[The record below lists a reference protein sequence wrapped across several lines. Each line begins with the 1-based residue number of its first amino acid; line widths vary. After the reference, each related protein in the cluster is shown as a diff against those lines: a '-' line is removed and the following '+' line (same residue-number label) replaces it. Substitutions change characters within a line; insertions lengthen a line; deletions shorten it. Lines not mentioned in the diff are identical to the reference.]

1 MRVLLLFRGAP
12 GCGKSTFIK
21 EHNLEQYALS
31 ADDIRTKIQ
40 SPILMPDGSMGISQ
54 KNDKTVWR
62 ALFSLLEKRMDK
74 GEFTVIDATN
84 SKTSE
89 INRYKEFAS
98 KYKYR
103 MYIVD
108 MTDISIDIVKER
120 NANRLPEYKRVPDD
134 AIDKM
139 YSRFATQKI
148 PSGVKA
154 IKPEELD
161 TIMYKPMNLNE
172 YKKIH
177 HIGDIHGCFS
187 ALGEYLCKQF
197 LKTTPEVST
206 YSKDTYI
213 EKCKENG
220 IIAKYEGEPITS
232 ENLSKLMFDDELYIF
247 CGDYLDRGIENVETL
262 KFMLSIYKLPNVILL
277 EGNHELLPLRNYASN
292 IDDYPRYFR
301 QYTLPELNEA
311 ERNKEFKK
319 KDIRELCRRLGQLCY
334 YTYGDKKVFV
344 CHGGVSGLKENPI
357 FISTEQL
364 IRGVGE
370 YEDYL
375 KCAESFE
382 KSTDEN
388 TYQISGHRN
397 VTKLPI
403 NATDRCFNLEGQV
416 EYGGHLRVVTL
427 DENGFKTH
435 EIKNNVFKIK
445 EEPVEVTL
453 PKEDLTDEDII
464 KQLRNSPYIKEQEMG
479 NISSFNFTRDA
490 FYNKV
495 WNEQTTKA
503 RGLFID
509 TRDGSVSARG
519 YNKFFNIKERPET
532 KLDSLQH
539 NLKFP
544 VTAYVKE
551 NGFLGLISYNKDT
564 DDLLF
569 ATKSVVDYA
578 AQENDL
584 VNVFKEL
591 YTEIT
596 TEQQRQLA
604 LDFVRTCNA
613 TLICE
618 CVHQQKDPHIIEYS
632 SNRIYLLD
640 IIDNDLY
647 AEKVDYEY
655 LLMAAS
661 LYGLTC
667 KEKVGVFNNWEEF
680 YTFYLEAT
688 DENYKYHNRYIEG
701 FVIEDA
707 EGFMVKI
714 KLAYYNFWKF
724 MRSITQSVLK
734 RGYIEKTGS
743 LYNAEANYYY
753 GWLKDHRDEYISKD
767 ENGKVAF
774 DKVNII
780 ELRKRFLN
788 YMENKNDSNR
798 IRY

>member
-1 MRVLLLFRGAP
+1 MRVLLLFRGSP
-12 GCGKSTFIK
+12 GCGKSTFIREK
-21 EHNLEQYALS
+21 NLEQYTLS
-31 ADDIRTKIQ
+31 ADDIRMKIA
-40 SPILMPDGSMGISQ
+40 SPALNIDGSLTISQ
-54 KNDKTVWR
+54 KDNKAAWR
-62 ALFSLLEKRMDK
+62 MLFEFLEKRMKK

-89 INRYKEFAS
+89 ISRYKEYAK
-98 KYKYR
+98 KYRYR

-108 MTDISIDIVKER
+108 MTDIPIEVAKER
-120 NANRLPEYKRVPDD
+120 NANRMPEYKRVPDE

-139 YSRFATQKI
+139 YARFATQKV

-154 IKPEELD
+154 IKPDELD
-161 TIMYKPMNLNE
+161 AILYKPMDLNG
-172 YKKIH
+172 YRKIH
-177 HIGDIHGCFS
+177 MIGDLHACYS
-187 ALGEYLCKQF
+187 VLKEYLVLQYFNDKGYDYIHVDNENIYAKKDEDRLEMYE
-197 LKTTPEVST
+197 LKDYNDLATLLNPRDAYV
-206 YSKDTYI
+206 
-213 EKCKENG
+213 
-220 IIAKYEGEPITS
+220 
-232 ENLSKLMFDDELYIF
+232 FV
-247 CGDYLDRGIENVETL
+247 GDYLDRGIETIEL
-262 KFMLSIYKLPNVILL
+262 MKALLSIYRLPNVIML
-277 EGNHELLPLRNYASN
+277 EGNHEMLPLRNYAN
-292 IDDYPRYFR
+292 NVDDYPRYFR
-301 QYTLPELNEA
+301 EDTLPVLNKIIA
-311 ERNKEFKK
+311 EKEIEK
-319 KDIRELCRRLGQLCY
+319 KDLKDFCDRLSQICY
-334 YTYGDKKVFV
+334 YKYKRKKVFV
-344 CHGGVSGLKENPI
+344 CHGGVSGLKDNPI

-364 IRGVGE
+364 VRGVGE
-370 YEDYL
+370 YGDYL
-375 KCAESFE
+375 ECTKAFE
-382 KSTDEN
+382 ENTDEN
-388 TYQISGHRN
+388 VYQVSGHRN
-397 VTKLPI
+397 VSELPVQ
-403 NATDRCFNLEGQV
+403 ASERCFNLEGKV
-416 EYGGHLRVVTL
+416 EYGGCLRVVTL
-427 DENGFKTH
+427 DENGFETH
-435 EIKNNVFKIK
+435 EIKNNIFKEK
-445 EEPVEVTL
+445 EVVKVAL
-453 PKEDLTDEDII
+453 PKEVEGDVVT
-464 KQLRNSPYIKEQEMG
+464 QLRNSPYVKERVMG

>member
-40 SPILMPDGSMGISQ
+40 SPILMPDGSMGVSQ
-54 KNDKTVWR
+54 KNEKTVWKT
-62 ALFSLLEKRMDK
+62 LFSLLEKRMDK

-89 INRYKEFAS
+89 MNRYKEFAS

-108 MTDISIDIVKER
+108 MTDIPINIVKER
-120 NANRLPEYKRVPDD
+120 NANRLPEYKRVPDEV
-134 AIDKM
+134 IDKM

-161 TIMYKPMNLNE
+161 TIMYKPIDLNK

-177 HIGDIHGCFS
+177 HIGDIHGCFT
-187 ALGEYLCKQF
+187 ALQEYL
-197 LKTTPEVST
+197 
-206 YSKDTYI
+206 KD
-213 EKCKENG
+213 G
-220 IIAKYEGEPITS
+220 IK
-232 ENLSKLMFDDELYIF
+232 DDELYIF
-247 CGDYLDRGIENVETL
+247 CGDYLDRGLENVETL

-319 KDIRELCRRLGQLCY
+319 SDIRELCRKLGQLCY
-334 YTYGDKKVFV
+334 YTYGNKKVFV

-375 KCAESFE
+375 KCTESFE

-397 VTKLPI
+397 VTEVPI
-403 NATDRCFNLEGQV
+403 KATDRCFNLEGQV
-416 EYGGHLRVVTL
+416 EHGGHLRIVTL

-435 EIKNNVFKIK
+435 EIKNNVFKEK
-445 EEPVEVTL
+445 EEKVVEVKL
-453 PKEDLTDEDII
+453 PKEDLTNEDII
-464 KQLRNSPYIKEQEMG
+464 KQLRNSPYIKEKKMG
-479 NISSFNFTRDA
+479 DISSFNFTRDA
-490 FYNKV
+490 FFKKM
-495 WNEQTTKA
+495 WNDQTTKA

-509 TRDGSVSARG
+509 TKDDTIIARG
-519 YNKFFNIKERPET
+519 YEKFFNINEKEET
-532 KLDSLQH
+532 KILNLQH
-539 NLKFP
+539 TLKFP

-551 NGFLGLISYNKDT
+551 NGFLGLISYNKENGN
-564 DDLLF
+564 LMF
-569 ATKSVVDYA
+569 ATKSIVDSA
-578 AQENDL
+578 AQDDDL
-584 VNVFKEL
+584 VKVFRNLYMEL
-591 YTEIT
+591 VTDDQHLNLIDY
-596 TEQQRQLA
+596 LA
-604 LDFVRTCNA
+604 KNNKTI
-613 TLICE
+613 ICE
-618 CVHQQKDPHIIEYS
+618 CVHQEKDPHIIEYN

-640 IIDNDLY
+640 IIDNDFNGEK
-647 AEKVDYEY
+647 AEYEY
-655 LLMAAS
+655 LRTVNKQF
-661 LYGLTC
+661 GLTC
-667 KEKVGVFNNWEEF
+667 KEKASTFDNWEDF
-680 YTFYLEAT
+680 YGWYLEVT
-688 DENYKYHNRYIEG
+688 DEDYLYNERHIEG
-701 FVIEDA
+701 FVIEDSA
-707 EGFMVKI
+707 GFMVKL
-714 KLAYYNFWKF
+714 KLAYYNFWKM
-724 MRSITQSVLK
+724 MRGITHQVLK
-734 RGYIEKTGS
+734 RGYLEKTSS

-753 GWLKDHRDEYISKD
+753 GWLRDRRDEYIRKD
-767 ENGKVAF
+767 ERGKVVF
-774 DKVNII
+774 DDVDII
-780 ELRKRFLN
+780 KMRKRFLSD
-788 YMENKNDSNR
+788 MDRKG
-798 IRY
+798 

>member
-40 SPILMPDGSMGISQ
+40 SPILMPDGSMGVSQ
-54 KNDKTVWR
+54 KNDKTVWKT
-62 ALFSLLEKRMDK
+62 LFSLLEKRMDK

-89 INRYKEFAS
+89 MNRYKEFAS

-103 MYIVD
+103 MYIVN
-108 MTDISIDIVKER
+108 MTDIPIDIVKER
-120 NANRLPEYKRVPDD
+120 NANRLPEYKRVPDEV
-134 AIDKM
+134 IDKM

-177 HIGDIHGCFS
+177 HIGDIHGCNT
-187 ALGEYLCKQF
+187 ALQEYL
-197 LKTTPEVST
+197 
-206 YSKDTYI
+206 KDGI
-213 EKCKENG
+213 KE
-220 IIAKYEGEPITS
+220 
-232 ENLSKLMFDDELYIF
+232 DECYIF

-319 KDIRELCRRLGQLCY
+319 SDIRELCRKLGQLCY

-375 KCAESFE
+375 TCAESFE

-397 VTKLPI
+397 VTRLPVK
-403 NATDRCFNLEGQV
+403 ATNRCFNLEGKV
-416 EYGGHLRVVTL
+416 EYGEYLRVVTL
-427 DENGFKTH
+427 DENGFETH
-435 EIKNNVFKIK
+435 EIKNDVFKVK
-445 EEPVEVTL
+445 EEVVEVTL
-453 PKEDLTDEDII
+453 PKEDLTNEDII
-464 KQLRNSPYIKEQEMG
+464 KQLRNNPYVKEKEMG

-490 FYNKV
+490 FFKKI
-495 WNEQTTKA
+495 WNDQTTQA

-509 TRDGSVSARG
+509 IKDDSIAARG
-519 YNKFFNIKERPET
+519 YQKFFNVNEREET
-532 KLDSLQH
+532 KILNLQH

-551 NGFLGLISYNKDT
+551 NGFLGLISYNKET
-564 DDLLF
+564 DNLMF
-569 ATKSVVDYA
+569 TTKSVIDYA
-578 AQENDL
+578 AQDDDL
-584 VNVFKEL
+584 VNVFRNLYMEL
-591 YTEIT
+591 VTDAQHLNLLHYLRENKKTI
-596 TEQQRQLA
+596 
-604 LDFVRTCNA
+604 
-613 TLICE
+613 ICE
-618 CVHQQKDPHIIEYS
+618 CVHQEKDPHIIEYD

-640 IIDNDLY
+640 IIDNDFEGKKVKYDELY
-647 AEKVDYEY
+647 I
-655 LLMAAS
+655 AANS
-661 LYGLTC
+661 FGLKC
-667 KEKVGVFNNWEEF
+667 KEKAYTFNNWEDL
-680 YTFYLEAT
+680 YGWYLEIM
-688 DENYKYHNRYIEG
+688 DDDYQYNGRYIEG
-701 FVIEDA
+701 FVIEDSN
-707 EGFMVKI
+707 GFMVKL
-714 KLAYYNFWKF
+714 KLAYYKFWKM
-724 MRSITQSVLK
+724 MRGITHQVLK
-734 RGYIEKTGS
+734 RGYLEKTSS

-753 GWLKDHRDEYISKD
+753 GWLRDHRDEYIRKD
-767 ENGKVAF
+767 ERGKVVF
-774 DKVNII
+774 DDVNII
-780 ELRKRFLN
+780 KMRKRFLN
-788 YMENKNDSNR
+788 DMEDKING
-798 IRY
+798 